1 LADATWLVPELP
13 DRTQIKHRYN
23 EPAVPAH
30 VVIGDGGAV
39 RVELELPESGVAPG
53 QACVLYDGSRLLGG
67 GWIARTL
74 PAGRLDSAGA
84 AA

>member
-1 LADATWLVPELP
+1 VEV
-13 DRTQIKHRYN
+13 KHRYN
-23 EPAVPAH
+23 EPAVPGR
-30 VVIGDGGAV
+30 VTEGPMGEF
-39 RVELELPESGVAPG
+39 RVEFDHPQAGVAPG

-74 PAGRLDSAGA
+74 PVARLDSTGA

>member
-1 LADATWLVPELP
+1 M
-13 DRTQIKHRYN
+13 
-23 EPAVPAH
+23 PAR
-30 VVIGDGGAV
+30 VVIGDGGDV
-39 RVELELPESGVAPG
+39 RVELDSPQAGVAPG

-74 PAGRLDSAGA
+74 PAGRLDLAPEA